1 MADEQNQSIIE
12 WLEIHLDNLSAD
24 DRKRLILEIAQ
35 TLSGSHIREM
45 RDALDKMQQTKFE
58 DTKTR
63 LLENIQAMVA
73 EEGLSV
79 EDLFP
84 PVRGRRAGTPA
95 KIKYRSPDG
104 QHVWSGMG
112 PVPKWLK
119 QLEDEGHNREEH
131 RVSEQE

>member
-1 MADEQNQSIIE
+1 MEREQSIIE
-12 WLEIHLDNLSAD
+12 WLEIRLENLSAD

-35 TLSGSHIREM
+35 TLSGSHIQEI
-45 RDALDKMQQTKFE
+45 RDTLDEMQQTRFE

-63 LLENIQAMVA
+63 LLENIRAMVE

-95 KIKYRSPDG
+95 KIKYSSPDG
-104 QHVWSGMG
+104 LHAWSGMG

-119 QLEDEGHNREEH
+119 QLEAEGHNREEY
-131 RVSEQE
+131 RVNEEK

>member
-1 MADEQNQSIIE
+1 MANEQNQSIIE
-12 WLEIHLDNLSAD
+12 WLEIHLENLSVD

-45 RDALDKMQQTKFE
+45 RDTLDKMQQTKFE

-63 LLENIQAMVA
+63 LLENIRVMVE

-84 PVRGRRAGTPA
+84 PGRGKRAGTPA
-95 KIKYRSPDG
+95 KIKYRSPDEF
-104 QHVWSGMG
+104 HAWSGMG

-119 QLEDEGHNREEH
+119 QLEDEGHNREEY
-131 RVSEQE
+131 RVSE